1 MALPVPNLDDRTFQD
16 LVNEARRRIPI
27 YCPEWTDHNLSDPGI
42 TLIELF
48 SWMTELML
56 YRLNRVPDKNYVKFL
71 ELLGITLKP
80 ANPASTRITFMLTA
94 PRTGDLTIP
103 AGTEVATVR
112 TETEEA
118 IVFTTD
124 VNLTIRPARLDYFLV
139 SSDGSRYDDRH
150 PLLLEWEGLLAG
162 GQPSAAAAQRM
173 AFPLF
178 QEVPRPGNSF
188 YLGFGTDLRNTVL
201 SINLDCVEAA
211 GTGINPSNPPLLWE
225 YWDMVL
231 LDWVPFERR
240 RDADAWLQAD
250 GTRGLNTRGQVIL
263 HVPGTTGRRNVD
275 SRDGYWI
282 RCTVTES
289 SEWQGEYDAT
299 PQLRQANSE
308 SIGGTVPASNSV
320 WVTGEILGSSTGK
333 PGQSF
338 RVARLPLLPLQPGE
352 TVEVE
357 GEDNA
362 GWEPWQQVPDFSQST
377 FTDKHFVCDPATG
390 EVLFGPSLRSPGGE
404 EVRYGAVP
412 FSGSQIR
419 INSYRQ
425 GGGPQGNVGRETLVI
440 LKSSIPYVES
450 VTNRQPAVG
459 GVDPEDVANTK
470 LRGPHILRTRDR
482 AVTQEDFEHLAREV
496 SPLVARAKCIAEGEV
511 DPNGP
516 PRPGIVQL
524 LVVPAIASSAVRPTP
539 DELKSNGE
547 LLQQVQE
554 YLDERR
560 LLSVVL
566 VVSEPEYVW
575 ASVEADVKIRRGAS
589 VEDTRQAVEDRL
601 YHYIH
606 PIQGG
611 LEGAGWPFGRGL
623 FVSELYSQIQSVEG
637 VEYVSDIRAFP
648 VDPENGERGE
658 RADAIH
664 LQPHG
669 LLCSHVHEVTC
680 Y

>member
-48 SWMTELML
+48 SWMTELMI

-80 ANPASTRITFMLTA
+80 ANPASTNITFMLTA
-94 PRTGDLTIP
+94 PRAADLTIP

-124 VNLTIRPARLDYFLV
+124 LDLTIRPARLDYILV
-139 SSDGSRYDDRH
+139 SSDGSRYDDRRG
-150 PLLLEWEGLLAG
+150 LLLEWEELLG
-162 GQPSAAAAQRM
+162 EGQPPATAAERM
-173 AFPLF
+173 MFPLF
-178 QEVPRPGNSF
+178 QAAPRPGNSF
-188 YLGFGTDLRNTVL
+188 YLGYGTDLRNTVL
-201 SINLDCVEAA
+201 SVSLDCVEAA

-225 YWDMVL
+225 YWDTALM
-231 LDWVPFERR
+231 DWAPFERR
-240 RDADAWLQAD
+240 RDADAWLQSD

-263 HVPGTTGRRNVD
+263 HVPGTAGRRNVD

-289 SEWQGEYDAT
+289 SEWQGVYDAT
-299 PQLRQANSE
+299 PQLRRAASD
-308 SIGGTVPASNSV
+308 SIGGTVAASNAV

-333 PGQSF
+333 PGQAF
-338 RVARLPLLPLQPGE
+338 QVARLPMLPLGPGE
-352 TVEVE
+352 RVEVE

-362 GWEPWQQVPDFSQST
+362 GWEPWEQVADFSRST
-377 FTDKHFVCDPATG
+377 FADRHFVCDPATG
-390 EVLFGPSLRSPGGE
+390 EVQFGPSLRSPGGE

-425 GGGPQGNVGRETLVI
+425 GGGPQGNVGRDTLVV

-450 VTNRQPAVG
+450 VTNRQPAIG
-459 GVDPEDVANTK
+459 GVDPEDVANTR
-470 LRGPHILRTRDR
+470 LRGPHLLRTRDR
-482 AVTQEDFEHLAREV
+482 AVTEEDFEFLAKEV
-496 SPLVARAKCIAEGEV
+496 SPLVARAKCIAEGEAT
-511 DPNGP
+511 PGEG
-516 PRPGIVQL
+516 PRPGVVQL
-524 LVVPAIASSAVRPTP
+524 LVAPAIATSSRRPTP
-539 DELKSNGE
+539 EELRSNGE
-547 LLQQVQE
+547 LLQRVQE
-554 YLDERR
+554 YLDDRR
-560 LLSVVL
+560 LLSTVL

-575 ASVEADVKIRRGAS
+575 AAVEADVKVVRGAS
-589 VEDTRQAVEDRL
+589 VEDTRNAVEERL
-601 YHYIH
+601 YAYIH
-606 PIQGG
+606 PIHGG
-611 LEGAGWPFGRGL
+611 ADGQGWPFGRGL
-623 FVSELYSQIQSVEG
+623 FASELYSQIQAVAG
-637 VEYVSDIRAFP
+637 VEYVSDIRVFP
-648 VDPENGERGE
+648 VNPGNDERGE
-658 RADAIH
+658 RSDTIQ
-664 LQPHG
+664 LQPHA
-669 LLCSHVHEVTC
+669 LLCSHIHEVTC